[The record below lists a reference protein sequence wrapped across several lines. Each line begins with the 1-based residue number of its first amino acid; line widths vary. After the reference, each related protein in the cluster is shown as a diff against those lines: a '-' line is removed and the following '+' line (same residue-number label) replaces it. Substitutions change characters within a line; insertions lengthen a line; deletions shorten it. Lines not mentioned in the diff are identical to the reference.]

1 MNRRTAGRNT
11 EKHMQTVDLS
21 QEDIHTYLARHQR
34 KELLR
39 FLTCG
44 SVDDGKST
52 LIGRLLHDTKMI
64 YEDQLAAVK
73 RDSEKVG
80 TTGAGEIDLALLTD
94 GLKAEREQGITIDVA
109 YRYFSTDR
117 RKFIIAD
124 TPGHEQYTR
133 NMATGASTCQ
143 LAIILIDAR
152 HGVQTQT
159 RRHSFIVSLLGIK
172 HVVVAINKMDLVGY
186 DRAVFERIKD
196 DYTGFVAKLDLR
208 DITFLPMS
216 ALKGDNVVTKSDAM
230 PWYHG
235 PPLLDHLE
243 TVHIASDRNLT
254 DLRFPVQYVL
264 RPNLDFRGFAG
275 TVASGIVRRG
285 DEVVVLPS
293 GKRSRV
299 KSIVTY
305 DGELDEAFAPQAVTL
320 TLTDE
325 VDVSRGDM
333 LVRPDNLPAVSG
345 QVEAMVVWMAE
356 QPFVPGRQYTLKQT
370 TRQVTAEIATL
381 RYGVDVNTL
390 EQRAIARL
398 NLNEVGHV
406 QLSLTQPIC
415 CDPYRRNAATGAFIL
430 IDRLTNNTV
439 GAGMILE
446 AGAGRGPGDVWGQGP
461 VAKLKARESLVTAE
475 ERAKRFGQAP
485 VTVMLVGLTGSGKSR
500 IAYGL
505 ERRLWDMGRA
515 VTVLYGQNMR
525 QGLNRDLGFTAD
537 DRSENLRR
545 SAEVAKLLN
554 DAGLITI
561 GAFVAPHESVREK
574 ARQVIGTDRY
584 LEVYCT
590 APMDVLRSRDTS
602 GAYKMADEGKIAQM
616 PGVTAAFEEPARP
629 DLTLPT
635 DQLSVD
641 ECVRRVVE
649 LMAARGYLP

>member
-1 MNRRTAGRNT
+1 
-11 EKHMQTVDLS
+11 MQSIDLA
-21 QEDIHTYLARHQR
+21 QEDIHAYLARHQK

-52 LIGRLLHDTKMI
+52 LIGRLLHDTKGI

-159 RRHSFIVSLLGIK
+159 RRHSYIVSLLGIK
-172 HVVVAINKMDLVGY
+172 HVVVAINKMDLVGWSQE
-186 DRAVFERIKD
+186 AFQRIKD

-208 DITFLPMS
+208 DVAFIPMS
-216 ALKGDNVVTKSDAM
+216 ALRGDNVVTRSEAM
-230 PWYHG
+230 PWHSG

-243 TVHIASDRNLT
+243 TVHIASDRNLA
-254 DLRFPVQYVL
+254 DLRFPVQYVI

-275 TVASGIVRRG
+275 TVASGILRKG
-285 DEVVVLPS
+285 DEVMVLPS

-299 KSIVTY
+299 KSMVTY
-305 DGELDEAFAPQAVTL
+305 DGELEEAFAPQAVTV
-320 TLTDE
+320 TLADE

-333 LVRPDNLPAVSG
+333 LVRPDNPPHVGS
-345 QVEAMVVWMAE
+345 QIEAMVVWMAE
-356 QPFVPGRQYTLKQT
+356 QPLVPGRTYTLKHA
-370 TRQVTAEIATL
+370 TRQVAAEVSSF

-390 EQRAIARL
+390 DHRTVARL
-398 NLNEVGHV
+398 GLNEVGHV
-406 QLSLTQPIC
+406 QLSLTQPLAW
-415 CDPYRRNAATGAFIL
+415 DPYRTNPATGAFIL
-430 IDRLTNNTV
+430 IDRLTNGTA

-446 AGAGRGPGDVWGQGP
+446 TGGLRQAEA
-461 VAKLKARESLVTAE
+461 VATDKARGSLVAPTERE
-475 ERAKRFGQAP
+475 ERFGQRP
-485 VTVMLVGLTGSGKSR
+485 VTVLLVGLTGSGKSR
-500 IAYGL
+500 IAYAL
-505 ERRLWDMGRA
+505 ERRLWDEGRA

-545 SAEVAKLLN
+545 SAEVAKLMN
-554 DAGLITI
+554 DAGVIAI
-561 GAFVAPHESVREK
+561 AAFVAPHEAVREK
-574 ARQVIGTDRY
+574 AKQVIGRDRV
-584 LEVYCT
+584 LEVFCT
-590 APMDVLRSRDTS
+590 APMEVLRSRDQS
-602 GAYKMADEGKIAQM
+602 GAYRLADEGKIAQM
-616 PGVTAAFEEPARP
+616 PGVTAAFEEPASP
-629 DLTLPT
+629 DLVLRT
-635 DQLSVD
+635 DEIDVD
-641 ECVRRVVE
+641 ESVSRIVE
-649 LMAARGYLP
+649 LMKARGVLR

>member
-1 MNRRTAGRNT
+1 
-11 EKHMQTVDLS
+11 MQ
-21 QEDIHTYLARHQR
+21 QENIHEYLARHQR

-159 RRHSFIVSLLGIK
+159 RRHSFIVSLLGIR
-172 HVVVAINKMDLVGY
+172 HVVVAINKMDLVGFS
-186 DRAVFERIKD
+186 REVFEKIKD
-196 DYTGFVAKLDLR
+196 EYTGFVAKLGLP
-208 DITFLPMS
+208 DITFIPMS
-216 ALKGDNVVTKSDAM
+216 ALKGDNVAARSDAM
-230 PWYHG
+230 PWHHG
-235 PPLLDHLE
+235 PALLDHLE

-275 TVASGIVRRG
+275 TVAAGIVRKG

-305 DGELDEAFAPQAVTL
+305 DGELDEAFAPQAVTV

-333 LVRPDNLPAVSG
+333 LVHPDNTPHVSS
-345 QVEAMVVWMAE
+345 QIEAMVVWMAE
-356 QPFVPGRQYTLKQT
+356 QPLVPGKAYTLKQT
-370 TRQVTAEIATL
+370 TRQVTAEVAAF

-390 EQRAIARL
+390 EHRAASRL
-398 NLNEVGHV
+398 GLNEVGQV
-406 QLSLTQPIC
+406 QLSLTQPLA
-415 CDPYRRNAATGAFIL
+415 CDPYRSNSATGAFIL

-446 AGAGRGPGDVWGQGP
+446 AGTPRQAEAV
-461 VAKLKARESLVTAE
+461 VTAKARESLVAPAE
-475 ERAKRFGQAP
+475 REQRFGQKP
-485 VTVMLVGLTGSGKSR
+485 VTVLLVGLTGSGKSR
-500 IAYGL
+500 IAYAL
-505 ERRLWDMGRA
+505 ERRLWDEGRA

-525 QGLNRDLGFTAD
+525 HGLNRDLGFTAD

-545 SAEVAKLLN
+545 SAEVAKLMN
-554 DAGLITI
+554 DAGVITVA
-561 GAFVAPHESVREK
+561 AFVAPHEAVRERAK
-574 ARQVIGTDRY
+574 QLIGPDRV

-590 APMDVLRSRDTS
+590 APMDVLRSRDQS
-602 GAYKMADEGKIAQM
+602 GAYKLADAGTIAQM
-616 PGVTAAFEEPARP
+616 PGVTAAFEEPKAP
-629 DLTLPT
+629 DLVLQT
-635 DQLSVD
+635 DQLNVDASVT
-641 ECVRRVVE
+641 RIVE
-649 LMAARGYLP
+649 LMKAKGYLR

>member
-1 MNRRTAGRNT
+1 
-11 EKHMQTVDLS
+11 MQAVDLGG
-21 QEDIHTYLARHQR
+21 EDIHSYLARHQK

-39 FLTCG
+39 LLTCG

-143 LAIILIDAR
+143 LAVILIDAR
-152 HGVQTQT
+152 HGVMTQT
-159 RRHSFIVSLLGIK
+159 RRHSFIVSLLGIR
-172 HVVVAINKMDLVGY
+172 HVVVAVNKMDLVGY
-186 DRAVFERIKD
+186 SQEVFERIKD

-208 DITFLPMS
+208 DISFIPMS
-216 ALKGDNVVTKSDAM
+216 ALKGDNVASRSDAM
-230 PWYHG
+230 PWYPG

-254 DLRFPVQYVL
+254 DLRFPVQYVI

-275 TVASGIVRRG
+275 TVASGILRKG
-285 DEVVVLPS
+285 EEIVVLPS

-305 DGELDEAFAPQAVTL
+305 DGELESAFAPQAVTV
-320 TLTDE
+320 TLDDE

-333 LVRPDNLPAVSG
+333 LVHPDNLPHVSS

-356 QPFVPGRQYTLKQT
+356 QPLVPGRTYTLKQT
-370 TRQVTAEIATL
+370 TRQVAAEVSAF
-381 RYGVDVNTL
+381 RHGVDVNTL
-390 EQRAIARL
+390 EHRVVARL
-398 NLNEVGHV
+398 GLNEVGHV
-406 QLSLTQPIC
+406 QLSLTQPLA
-415 CDPYRRNAATGAFIL
+415 CDPYKTNPATGAFIL
-430 IDRLTNNTV
+430 IDRLSNNTV

-446 AGAGRGPGDVWGQGP
+446 AGTGRGPGDGWATEPTVRL
-461 VAKLKARESLVTAE
+461 KLRESLVAPAE
-475 ERAKRFGQAP
+475 RERRYGQVP
-485 VTVMLVGLTGSGKSR
+485 VTVLLVGLTGSGKSR

-505 ERRLWDMGRA
+505 ERRLWDEGRA

-554 DAGLITI
+554 DAGVITI
-561 GAFVAPHESVREK
+561 AAFVAPHEAVREK
-574 ARQVIGTDRY
+574 AKQLIGRDRV

-590 APMDVLRSRDTS
+590 APMEVLRARDSS
-602 GAYKMADEGKIAQM
+602 GAYRLADEGAIAQM
-616 PGVTAAFEEPARP
+616 PGVTAAFEEPKAA
-629 DLTLPT
+629 DLVLQT
-635 DQLSVD
+635 DQISV
-641 ECVRRVVE
+641 EQCVARIVE
-649 LMAARGYLP
+649 LMGSRGFLR

>member
-1 MNRRTAGRNT
+1 
-11 EKHMQTVDLS
+11 MQAIDLG
-21 QEDIHTYLARHQR
+21 QEDIQAYLARHQK
-34 KELLR
+34 KELLSL
-39 FLTCG
+39 LTCG

-152 HGVQTQT
+152 HGVMTQT
-159 RRHSFIVSLLGIK
+159 RRHSFIVSLLGIR
-172 HVVVAINKMDLVGY
+172 HVVVAVNKMDLVGY
-186 DRAVFERIKD
+186 SQEVFERIKD

-208 DITFLPMS
+208 DITFIPMS
-216 ALKGDNVVTKSDAM
+216 ALKGDNVASKSDLM
-230 PWYHG
+230 PWYFG

-254 DLRFPVQYVL
+254 DLRFPVQYVI

-275 TVASGIVRRG
+275 TVASGVLRKG
-285 DEVVVLPS
+285 DEVMVLPS
-293 GKRSRV
+293 GKRSSV

-305 DGELDEAFAPQAVTL
+305 DGELDEAFAPQAVTV
-320 TLTDE
+320 TLADE

-333 LVRPDNLPAVSG
+333 LVHPDNLPHVSS
-345 QVEAMVVWMAE
+345 QIEAMVVWMAE
-356 QPFVPGRQYTLKQT
+356 QPFVPGRTYTLKQT
-370 TRQVTAEIATL
+370 TRQVTAEIAAF
-381 RYGVDVNTL
+381 RYGVDVNAL
-390 EQRAIARL
+390 EHRVVARL
-398 NLNEVGHV
+398 GLNEVGHV
-406 QLSLTQPIC
+406 QLSLTHPLA
-415 CDPYRRNAATGAFIL
+415 CDPYRTNPATGAFIL
-430 IDRLTNNTV
+430 IDRLSNNTV

-446 AGAGRGPGDVWGQGP
+446 AGGRGPGDGWATQPAVRL
-461 VAKLKARESLVTAE
+461 KLRESLIAPAE
-475 ERAKRFGQAP
+475 RQRRYGQVP
-485 VTVMLVGLTGSGKSR
+485 VTVLLVGLTGSGKSR

-505 ERRLWDMGRA
+505 ERRLWDEGRA

-554 DAGLITI
+554 DAGVITI
-561 GAFVAPHESVREK
+561 AAFVAPHEAVREK
-574 ARQVIGTDRY
+574 AKQLIGRDRV

-590 APMDVLRSRDTS
+590 APIGVLRARDRS
-602 GAYKMADEGKIAQM
+602 GAYRLADEGRIAQM
-616 PGVTAAFEEPARP
+616 PGVTAAFEEPTAA
-629 DLTLPT
+629 DLVLET
-635 DQLSVD
+635 DRISV
-641 ECVRRVVE
+641 EQSVSRIVE
-649 LMAARGYLP
+649 LMESRGFLR

>member
-1 MNRRTAGRNT
+1 MTAQAGP
-11 EKHMQTVDLS
+11 VG
-21 QEDIHTYLARHQR
+21 EDIHAYLERHQR

-159 RRHSFIVSLLGIK
+159 RRHSFIVSLLGIR

-186 DRAVFERIKD
+186 SREVFERIKD
-196 DYTGFVAKLDLR
+196 EYTGFVAKLDLR
-208 DITFLPMS
+208 DITFIPMS
-216 ALKGDNVVTKSDAM
+216 ALKGDNVVAVSDAM
-230 PWYHG
+230 PWYSG

-243 TVHIASDRNLT
+243 TVHIASDRNLA
-254 DLRFPVQYVL
+254 DLRFPVQYVI

-275 TVASGIVRRG
+275 TVASGIIRKG
-285 DEVVVLPS
+285 DEVMVLPA
-293 GKRSRV
+293 GTRSRV

-305 DGELDEAFAPQAVTL
+305 DGELDEAFAPLAVTV
-320 TLTDE
+320 TLADE

-333 LVRPDNLPAVSG
+333 LVHPDNPPHVSS
-345 QVEAMVVWMAE
+345 QIEAMVVWMAE
-356 QPFVPGRQYTLKQT
+356 QPLVPGRTYTLKQT
-370 TRQVTAEIATL
+370 TQQVAAEVSTF

-390 EQRAIARL
+390 EHRAIARL
-398 NLNEVGHV
+398 GLNEVGYV
-406 QLSLTQPIC
+406 QLSLTRPLA
-415 CDPYRRNAATGAFIL
+415 CDPYRTNAATGAFIL

-439 GAGMILE
+439 GAGMIQE
-446 AGAGRGPGDVWGQGP
+446 VGSGPRQAETV
-461 VAKLKARESLVTAE
+461 VTAKARESLIAPAE
-475 ERAKRFGQAP
+475 REQRYGQKP
-485 VTVMLVGLTGSGKSR
+485 VTVLLVGLTSSGKSR
-500 IAYGL
+500 IAYAL
-505 ERRLWDMGRA
+505 ERRLWDEGRA

-525 QGLNRDLGFTAD
+525 HGLNRDLGFTAD

-545 SAEVAKLLN
+545 SAEVAKLMN
-554 DAGLITI
+554 DAGMIAI
-561 GAFVAPHESVREK
+561 AAFVAPHEAVRERVK
-574 ARQVIGTDRY
+574 HLIGRDRV

-590 APMDVLRSRDTS
+590 APMEVLRARDQS
-602 GAYKMADEGKIAQM
+602 GAYRLADEGKIAQM
-616 PGVTAAFEEPARP
+616 PGVTAVFEEPKSP
-629 DLTLPT
+629 DLVLQT
-635 DQLSVD
+635 DQISIE
-641 ECVRRVVE
+641 ECVRRIVE
-649 LMAARGYLP
+649 LMTAKGHLHEPSSRR

>member
-1 MNRRTAGRNT
+1 
-11 EKHMQTVDLS
+11 MQAVDLG
-21 QEDIHTYLARHQR
+21 QEDIHTYLARHQK

-159 RRHSFIVSLLGIK
+159 RRHSYIVSLLGIR
-172 HVVVAINKMDLVGY
+172 HVVVAINKMDLVGFSQ
-186 DRAVFERIKD
+186 AVFDRIKD
-196 DYTGFVAKLDLR
+196 DYTGFVAKLDLP
-208 DITFLPMS
+208 DITFIPMS
-216 ALKGDNVVTKSDAM
+216 ALKGDNVVSKSDAM
-230 PWYHG
+230 PWYSG
-235 PPLLDHLE
+235 SPLLDHLE

-254 DLRFPVQYVL
+254 DLRFPVQYVI

-275 TVASGIVRRG
+275 TVASGIVRKG
-285 DEVVVLPS
+285 DEVMVLPS

-305 DGELDEAFAPQAVTL
+305 DGELEEAFAPQAITL

-333 LVRPDNLPAVSG
+333 LVQPDSPSHVSS
-345 QVEAMVVWMAE
+345 QIEAMVVWMAE
-356 QPFVPGRQYTLKQT
+356 QPLVPGKTYTLKHT
-370 TRQVTAEIATL
+370 TRQVSAEVVSF

-390 EQRAIARL
+390 EHRAIARL
-398 NLNEVGHV
+398 GLNEVGHV
-406 QLSLTQPIC
+406 QLSLTQALA
-415 CDPYRRNAATGAFIL
+415 CDPYRTNAATGAFIL
-430 IDRLTNNTV
+430 IDRLANTTV

-446 AGAGRGPGDVWGQGP
+446 AGSVRAQGDVWAAEP
-461 VAKLKARESLVTAE
+461 AVRLKLRESLITPAE
-475 ERAKRFGQAP
+475 REQRYNQVP
-485 VTVMLVGLTGSGKSR
+485 ITVLLVGLTGSGKSR
-500 IAYGL
+500 IAYAL
-505 ERRLWDMGRA
+505 ERRLWDEGRA

-545 SAEVAKLLN
+545 SVEVAKLMN
-554 DAGLITI
+554 DAGVITI
-561 GAFVAPHESVREK
+561 AAFVAPHEAVREK
-574 ARQVIGTDRY
+574 AKQVIGPDRV

-590 APMDVLRSRDTS
+590 APMEVLRARDQS
-602 GAYKMADEGKIAQM
+602 GAYRLAEEGKIAQM
-616 PGVTAAFEEPARP
+616 PGVTAAFEEPKSP
-629 DLTLPT
+629 DLVLHT
-635 DQLSVD
+635 DQLDVDASVS
-641 ECVRRVVE
+641 RIIE
-649 LMAARGYLP
+649 LMKARGYLRERSSRSATGRSNG

>member
-1 MNRRTAGRNT
+1 
-11 EKHMQTVDLS
+11 MQAVDLS
-21 QEDIHTYLARHQR
+21 QEDIHAYLARHQK

-152 HGVQTQT
+152 HGVMTQT
-159 RRHSFIVSLLGIK
+159 RRHSFIVSLLGIR

-186 DRAVFERIKD
+186 SRDVFERIKD
-196 DYTGFVAKLDLR
+196 DYTGFVAKLELH
-208 DITFLPMS
+208 DITFIPMS
-216 ALKGDNVVTKSDAM
+216 ALKGDNVASKSDAI
-230 PWYHG
+230 PWYSG
-235 PPLLDHLE
+235 PPLLDYLE

-254 DLRFPVQYVL
+254 DFRFPVQYVI

-275 TVASGIVRRG
+275 TVASGVVRKG
-285 DEVVVLPS
+285 DEVMVLPS
-293 GKRSRV
+293 GKRSNV

-305 DGELDEAFAPQAVTL
+305 DGELEEAFAPQAVTL

-333 LVRPDNLPAVSG
+333 LVLPNNLPHVSSEI
-345 QVEAMVVWMAE
+345 EAMVVWMAE
-356 QPFVPGRQYTLKQT
+356 QPFVPGRSYTLKQT
-370 TRQVTAEIATL
+370 TQQMTAEVASF

-390 EQRAIARL
+390 EHRSIARL
-398 NLNEVGHV
+398 ELNEVGHV
-406 QLSLTQPIC
+406 QLSLTQPLA
-415 CDPYRRNAATGAFIL
+415 CDPYRINAATGAFIL
-430 IDRLTNNTV
+430 IDRLSNNTV

-446 AGAGRGPGDVWGQGP
+446 TGNARVPGDPW
-461 VAKLKARESLVTAE
+461 VAEPAINLKPRDSLVAPAE
-475 ERAKRFGQAP
+475 REQRYGQIP
-485 VTVMLVGLTGSGKSR
+485 VTVLLVGLTGSGKSR
-500 IAYGL
+500 IAYAL
-505 ERRLWDMGRA
+505 ERRLWDEGRA
-515 VTVLYGQNMR
+515 VTVLYGQTMR

-545 SAEVAKLLN
+545 SAEVAKLMN
-554 DAGLITI
+554 DAGMITI

-574 ARQVIGTDRY
+574 AKQLIGRDHV
-584 LEVYCT
+584 LEVFCT
-590 APMDVLRSRDTS
+590 APMDVLRARDQS
-602 GAYKMADEGKIAQM
+602 GVYALADAGKITQM
-616 PGVTAAFEEPARP
+616 PGVTAAFEEPKSP
-629 DLTLPT
+629 DLTLQT
-635 DQLSVD
+635 DQVSV
-641 ECVRRVVE
+641 EESVNLIVA
-649 LMAARGYLP
+649 LMKTKGFIA

>member
-1 MNRRTAGRNT
+1 
-11 EKHMQTVDLS
+11 MQAVDLS
-21 QEDIHTYLARHQR
+21 QEDIHSYLARHQK

-152 HGVQTQT
+152 HGVMTQT
-159 RRHSFIVSLLGIK
+159 RRHSFIVSLLGIR

-186 DRAVFERIKD
+186 ARDVFERIKD

-208 DITFLPMS
+208 DITFIPMS
-216 ALKGDNVVTKSDAM
+216 ALKGDNVVSKSEAL
-230 PWYHG
+230 PWYSG

-254 DLRFPVQYVL
+254 DLRFPVQYVV

-275 TVASGIVRRG
+275 TLASGILHRG
-285 DEVVVLPS
+285 DEVMVLPS

-305 DGELDEAFAPQAVTL
+305 DGELEEAFAPQAVTV

-333 LVRPDNLPAVSG
+333 LVQPDNLPHVSS
-345 QVEAMVVWMAE
+345 QIESMVVWMAE
-356 QPFVPGRQYTLKQT
+356 QPLVPGRTYTLKQT
-370 TRQVTAEIATL
+370 TRQVAAEVASF

-390 EQRAIARL
+390 EHRSIARL
-398 NLNEVGHV
+398 GLNEVGHV
-406 QLSLTQPIC
+406 QLSLTQPLA
-415 CDPYRRNAATGAFIL
+415 CDPYRTNAATGAFIL
-430 IDRLTNNTV
+430 IDRLTNYTV

-446 AGAGRGPGDVWGQGP
+446 AGAQRQAEP
-461 VAKLKARESLVTAE
+461 VATAKGRESLIALAE
-475 ERAKRFGQAP
+475 RERRFGQRP
-485 VTVMLVGLTGSGKSR
+485 VTVLLVGLTGSGKSR
-500 IAYGL
+500 IAYAL
-505 ERRLWDMGRA
+505 ERRLWDEGRA

-545 SAEVAKLLN
+545 SAEVAKLMN
-554 DAGLITI
+554 DAGIITI
-561 GAFVAPHESVREK
+561 AAFVAPHEDVREK
-574 ARQVIGTDRY
+574 AKQLIGKDRV

-590 APMDVLRSRDTS
+590 APMDVLRSRDKS
-602 GAYKMADEGKIAQM
+602 GAYKLADEGKIAQM
-616 PGVTAAFEEPARP
+616 PGVTAAFEEPKAP
-629 DLTLPT
+629 DLVLQT
-635 DQLSVD
+635 DQIGLDESV
-641 ECVRRVVE
+641 ERIVE
-649 LMAARGYLP
+649 LMKAKGYLR